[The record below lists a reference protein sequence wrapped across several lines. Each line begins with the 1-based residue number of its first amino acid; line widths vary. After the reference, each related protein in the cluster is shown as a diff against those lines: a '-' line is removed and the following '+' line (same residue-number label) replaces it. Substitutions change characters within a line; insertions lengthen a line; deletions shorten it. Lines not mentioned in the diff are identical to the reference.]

1 MNVLRH
7 LSRTLAVLV
16 LCQQLVST
24 PTMAGDDCLNIS
36 RNDDLIVLSGTLQGV
51 TATTGD
57 FDPESF
63 YILQLESKI
72 CASGDEFLDPESR
85 FSEIQIY
92 SSDENLQA
100 KLENLIGRKIEIRG
114 VGFGAHTRHHYR
126 PLVVDVST
134 ISPV

>member
-1 MNVLRH
+1 MDVLRH
-7 LSRTLAVLV
+7 LSRTMAVLV
-16 LCQQLVST
+16 LCQQSFSI
-24 PTMAGDDCLNIS
+24 PTMAGDNCLDLS
-36 RNDDLIVLSGTLQGV
+36 RSENLIVLSGVLQEV

-63 YILQLESKI
+63 YILQLENET
-72 CASGDEFLDPESR
+72 CASGDEFSDPDNRFRDIQLYSR
-85 FSEIQIY
+85 DANVQR
-92 SSDENLQA
+92 
-100 KLENLIGRKIEIRG
+100 KLENLIGKRVRIRG